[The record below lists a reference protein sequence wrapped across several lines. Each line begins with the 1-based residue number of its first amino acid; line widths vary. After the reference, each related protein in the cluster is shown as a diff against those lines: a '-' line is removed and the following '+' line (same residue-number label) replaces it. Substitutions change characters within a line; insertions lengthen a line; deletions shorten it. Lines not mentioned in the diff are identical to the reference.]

1 MGLLCSFLYSFLLF
15 LVIFKTQKIGEKR
28 LNILNS
34 PKKLPKQSKNG
45 NYSNSF
51 LKLYI
56 IHVVQSDEKIFSF
69 LKSDEI

>member
-1 MGLLCSFLYSFLLF
+1 VQFFVQFSIVFSHFPNS
-15 LVIFKTQKIGEKR
+15 KNKENR
-28 LNILNS
+28 LDILNS
-34 PKKLPKQSKNG
+34 PKKLPKKGKKG

-56 IHVVQSDEKIFSF
+56 IHVVQSDEKFFSF

>member
-1 MGLLCSFLYSFLLF
+1 MGLLCNFLYSFSLL
-15 LVIFKTQKIGEKR
+15 LVIFETQKIGENR
-28 LNILNS
+28 LDILNS
-34 PKKLPKQSKNG
+34 PKKLPKQGKKG

-56 IHVVQSDEKIFSF
+56 IHVVQSDEKFFSF